1 MTTSSPRDPAPVV
14 VGAIP
19 GPRGAIAA
27 LRREGSLVGL
37 YDMPGLLVTQN
48 RREVDLVVLARMMRA
63 IAPERV
69 LIERQS
75 ARPGEG
81 VVAAFTAGRW
91 SGELLGVCDALELSH
106 TDVLERSWRRILGV
120 GEADPRAL
128 ACRAWPAA
136 AGDLALVTHR
146 CRAAALFIAE
156 LCRRRTYL
164 ADRVPLRRVQD
175 DDSAC

>member
-1 MTTSSPRDPAPVV
+1 MTTSGPRGPAPVV

-19 GPRGAIAA
+19 GPRGAIAV

-37 YDMPGLLVTQN
+37 HDMPGRLVTQN
-48 RREVDLVVLARMMRA
+48 RREVDLVVLARLLRA

-69 LIERQS
+69 LLGRQS
-75 ARPGEG
+75 ARPGDG
-81 VVAAFTAGRW
+81 VAAAFAAGRW
-91 SGELLGVCDALELSH
+91 FGELLGVCDALELSH
-106 TDVLERSWRRILGV
+106 TDVLETSWRRILGV
-120 GEADPRAL
+120 GDADPRAR
-128 ACRAWPAA
+128 ACCAWPAA